1 MLLSFPNYRVVG
13 GHEGRKGEGE
23 RDRPGEGETMGSGVQ
38 EQLVFKR
45 EKKKR
50 GVGGWRTETGRWR
63 RRVRENEGV
72 YEKTRLIFPERRAE

>member
-1 MLLSFPNYRVVG
+1 M
-13 GHEGRKGEGE
+13 KGERGRE
-23 RDRPGEGETMGSGVQ
+23 RGIGLGRERRWVQ
-38 EQLVFKR
+38 VFR
-45 EKKKR
+45 NSWSSNEKKKRR